1 MTLHIDIIIFDEKF
15 IMLILKNNN
24 RRAFSEMKK
33 LFTPFYWIVF
43 ICVIFT
49 ICVSIILSLFILNKL
64 LISISLCVLIVLL
77 NIWELWAEKLYNNDV
92 RKKELRNINK
102 GYEKYLMKI
111 YEIFKS
117 NGITNKEQLAFLKKE
132 CQSVFIKRKNKFKI
146 LNNKILENFIRIPIG
161 ALN

>member
-1 MTLHIDIIIFDEKF
+1 
-15 IMLILKNNN
+15 
-24 RRAFSEMKK
+24 MKK

-64 LISISLCVLIVLL
+64 LISIPLCVLIVLL

-117 NGITNKEQLAFLKKE
+117 NGITNKEQLAFKKE

-146 LNNKILENFIRIPIG
+146 LNNKIFENLIRIPIG

>member
-1 MTLHIDIIIFDEKF
+1 
-15 IMLILKNNN
+15 
-24 RRAFSEMKK
+24 MKK

-49 ICVSIILSLFILNKL
+49 ICVSIILSLFISNKL
-64 LISISLCVLIVLL
+64 LISISLCILIVLL

-117 NGITNKEQLAFLKKE
+117 NGITNKEQLAFKKE

-146 LNNKILENFIRIPIG
+146 LNNKIFENLIRIPIG

>member
-1 MTLHIDIIIFDEKF
+1 MMLEKVKKYKQ
-15 IMLILKNNN
+15 MLQKNLK
-24 RRAFSEMKK
+24 
-33 LFTPFYWIVF
+33 
-43 ICVIFT
+43 
-49 ICVSIILSLFILNKL
+49 
-64 LISISLCVLIVLL
+64 
-77 NIWELWAEKLYNNDV
+77 
-92 RKKELRNINK
+92 
-102 GYEKYLMKI
+102 KI

>member
-1 MTLHIDIIIFDEKF
+1 
-15 IMLILKNNN
+15 
-24 RRAFSEMKK
+24 MKK
-33 LFTPFYWIVF
+33 LFTPFHWIVF

-49 ICVSIILSLFILNKL
+49 ICVSIILSLFISNKL
-64 LISISLCVLIVLL
+64 LISISLCILIVLL

-102 GYEKYLMKI
+102 CYEKYLMKI

>member
-1 MTLHIDIIIFDEKF
+1 MCI
-15 IMLILKNNN
+15 
-24 RRAFSEMKK
+24 
-33 LFTPFYWIVF
+33 
-43 ICVIFT
+43 
-49 ICVSIILSLFILNKL
+49 
-64 LISISLCVLIVLL
+64 LIVLL

-117 NGITNKEQLAFLKKE
+117 NGITNKEQLAFKKE

-146 LNNKILENFIRIPIG
+146 LNNKIFENLIRIPIG